1 MNQIN
6 QKKLLLPVL
15 TLVLISLTWSTNK
28 PVSSPKKKMKMVM
41 DKIQREKDYEFWGQQ
56 EEQLKGINMQRKSLE
71 QRLDMI
77 FGRNP
82 GVAQFFSMYKQSIDK
97 EINFNKKLASLTW
110 KIMPSIE
117 SKVKLGEASREDLIL
132 LAKMHGYLDQR
143 NEKIAAYAKAHAIS
157 ELNRSEE
164 EDRARTL
171 KAMNKALES
180 IESWSRL
187 VKMPGL
193 TKDQRNTYKLE
204 MASAN
209 FYIHRFEKS
218 LEILNE
224 MQKDSQWKSKT
235 QQLYTTVS
243 ETKKNWAQELEYQKS
258 DNDLPRVE
266 IITGR
271 GRIVVELFEDD
282 APNGVANFINLVE
295 KKYYDGQKFHRVIP
309 NFMAQGGDVNSKND
323 NPNDD
328 GQGGPGYTIKTDL
341 NKRKHFR
348 GSLSYANAGID
359 TDGSQFFLCV
369 VPTTW
374 LDGRHAVFGRIIEGQ
389 LVADSLVKDD
399 ELRSMKILNKR
410 KNSKYEV
417 KKNN

>member
-1 MNQIN
+1 MKQIN
-6 QKKLLLPVL
+6 WNKLLSTGLY
-15 TLVLISLTWSTNK
+15 LILINIAWSTDK
-28 PVSSPKKKMKMVM
+28 PVSSPEQKMKMVM
-41 DKIQREKDYEFWGQQ
+41 EKIQLEKDYEFWGLQQ
-56 EEQLKGINMQRKSLE
+56 DQLRGISMQRQSME

-77 FGRNP
+77 LRSNP
-82 GVAQFFSMYKQSIDK
+82 DIAQFFSMYKQSVGK
-97 EINFNKKLASLTW
+97 EINFHKKLSSLTW
-110 KIMPSIE
+110 KIMPSLEIR
-117 SKVKLGEASREDLIL
+117 VKSGEASREDLIL
-132 LAKMHGYLDQR
+132 LAKMQGYLNQQE
-143 NEKIAAYAKAHAIS
+143 EKIAAYSKAHAIS
-157 ELNRSEE
+157 ALNRSEE
-164 EDRARTL
+164 EDLARTL

-187 VKMPGL
+187 VKMSGL
-193 TKDQRNTYKLE
+193 TEDQRNAYKLE
-204 MASAN
+204 MAWAN
-209 FYIHRFEKS
+209 FYIHRFEES
-218 LEILNE
+218 LQILNE
-224 MQKDSQWKSKT
+224 LQKNPQWKSKS
-235 QQLYTTVS
+235 QQLYKTVV
-243 ETKKNWAQELEYQKS
+243 ETKKNWAEELEYQKS

-266 IITGR
+266 MITGK

-282 APNGVANFINLVE
+282 APNGVANFISLVE

-309 NFMAQGGDVNSKND
+309 NFMAQGGDINSKND

-328 GQGGPGYTIKTDL
+328 GSGGPGYTIKTDL

-399 ELRSMKILNKR
+399 ELKSMKVLNKR